1 MNSLGADGGVPE
13 SSKLALGGGS
23 GDRVS
28 GISIG
33 ALLSLSNVLAEGS
46 LAESVEET
54 EACS

>member
-1 MNSLGADGGVPE
+1 MDSLGADGRVQE
-13 SSKLALGGGS
+13 SSKLALGGRS
-23 GDRVS
+23 GDSVS
-28 GISIG
+28 GISIS